1 MSYGVNI
8 MEKQNK
14 KYLRILVLVQ
24 IVICFLIFIILFL
37 LSRNISSHNIDILH
51 TIAINDAKKYMNTV
65 VDDTIVK
72 IDLKRGFV
80 TNQMNDLADVVSYHL
95 DSFGET
101 NLDKSIYEMKNK
113 LKNMKYGKS
122 IQILIV
128 DKNEDLKDSY
138 TIYRRIYKL
147 KYDLIVCVDQN
158 AIDEMVKSQIYEELH
173 KSIYNENDYIWVN
186 EILNY
191 GGGDRY
197 AIRVIHPN
205 LSNSEGVYLST
216 FTRDIAL
223 LDIMM
228 PLMNGYELTQNI
240 RKISNIPILIL
251 SAKDQDSDK
260 ILGLNIGADD
270 YLTKPFNP
278 IEVIAR
284 INSNLRRFYQLGG
297 EVMDS
302 LNNII
307 NEGELYLNL
316 NELIFT
322 KKGMTI
328 NLTPTEYRILAKLMK
343 SPGRIYAKSQLY
355 ESVNGEFS
363 QSDDSTM
370 MVHISNLREKIE
382 DDPKNPRYIK
392 TVRGIGY
399 KFELQK

>member
-1 MSYGVNI
+1 MNYKILIAEDDLDISNLLKI
-8 MEKQNK
+8 
-14 KYLRILVLVQ
+14 YLESSNYD
-24 IVICFLIFIILFL
+24 VICV
-37 LSRNISSHNIDILH
+37 NNGID
-51 TIAINDAKKYMNTV
+51 AFRTV
-65 VDDTIVK
+65 QNQK
-72 IDLKRGFV
+72 I
-80 TNQMNDLADVVSYHL
+80 
-95 DSFGET
+95 
-101 NLDKSIYEMKNK
+101 
-113 LKNMKYGKS
+113 
-122 IQILIV
+122 
-128 DKNEDLKDSY
+128 
-138 TIYRRIYKL
+138 
-147 KYDLIVCVDQN
+147 
-158 AIDEMVKSQIYEELH
+158 
-173 KSIYNENDYIWVN
+173 
-186 EILNY
+186 
-191 GGGDRY
+191 
-197 AIRVIHPN
+197 
-205 LSNSEGVYLST
+205 
-216 FTRDIAL
+216 DIAL

-297 EVMDS
+297 DVMDS

-307 NEGELYLNL
+307 TEGELYLNL
-316 NELIFT
+316 NELVFT
-322 KKGMTI
+322 KKGTII

-355 ESVNGEFS
+355 ESINGEFS

>member
-1 MSYGVNI
+1 MNYKILIAEDDLDISNLLKI
-8 MEKQNK
+8 
-14 KYLRILVLVQ
+14 YLESTNYE
-24 IVICFLIFIILFL
+24 VICVD
-37 LSRNISSHNIDILH
+37 NGV
-51 TIAINDAKKYMNTV
+51 DAFETVQSKKV
-65 VDDTIVK
+65 
-72 IDLKRGFV
+72 
-80 TNQMNDLADVVSYHL
+80 
-95 DSFGET
+95 
-101 NLDKSIYEMKNK
+101 
-113 LKNMKYGKS
+113 
-122 IQILIV
+122 
-128 DKNEDLKDSY
+128 
-138 TIYRRIYKL
+138 
-147 KYDLIVCVDQN
+147 
-158 AIDEMVKSQIYEELH
+158 
-173 KSIYNENDYIWVN
+173 
-186 EILNY
+186 
-191 GGGDRY
+191 
-197 AIRVIHPN
+197 
-205 LSNSEGVYLST
+205 
-216 FTRDIAL
+216 DIAL

-284 INSNLRRFYQLGG
+284 INSNLRRFYKLGG
-297 EVMDS
+297 DIIDS
-302 LNNII
+302 ISNNILS
-307 NEGELYLNL
+307 EGELYLNL

-322 KKGMTI
+322 KNSDII

-355 ESVNGEFS
+355 ESINGEFS

-382 DDPKNPRYIK
+382 DDPKNPKYIK